1 MKNFKEVFI
10 LEIKKIFAKF
20 NGNPKVL
27 DNRKQLLEEYKSY
40 THLNSLQLRIVT
52 EKCEI
57 ELSLISACHF
67 IVTGKIQENLS
78 KKIKIDGGLKNG

>member
-1 MKNFKEVFI
+1 LKIHKEVFI

-27 DNRKQLLEEYKSY
+27 DNRKQLIEEYKSY
-40 THLNSLQLRIVT
+40 THLHSLQLRIAT
-52 EKCEI
+52 EKGEI

-67 IVTGKIQENLS
+67 IVTGEIQENLL
-78 KKIKIDGGLKNG
+78 KKIKNDGGFKNG